1 MGWVHVEG
9 RDTGGQNTGTTSS
22 LTVSWVSA
30 NNPAPGNTV
39 FLAIGWSPNAGTA
52 ISSVTDN
59 LGGTW
64 TRVGTGMAESFIIVD
79 LYYRENVPSGLTS
92 VTINGNGTLYLS
104 ASYSE
109 FAGGAKSN
117 SLDNFVTGG
126 NLTVNQIISAG
137 PYTPSQDEELIL
149 VLGGDDSGNF
159 VETAGAGFTLL
170 LQWAGASVKSNL
182 YFEYQ
187 VLFGK
192 PTVTCAFGLQD
203 SRPPWVAFGVG
214 FKAAPDVITE
224 QLNYSLV
231 G

>member
-1 MGWVHVEG
+1 MGWVHIEG
-9 RDTGGQNTGTTSS
+9 RDAGGQNTGTTSN
-22 LTVSWVSA
+22 LTVNIPTSPA
-30 NNPAPGNTV
+30 AGNNC
-39 FLAIGWSPNAGTA
+39 FLAIGWSPNVGTA
-52 ISSVTDN
+52 INSVTDN

-64 TRVGTGMAESFIIVD
+64 TRVATGSAQSFIIVD

-104 ASYSE
+104 ATYTE
-109 FAGGAKSN
+109 FAGGATSN
-117 SLDNFVTGG
+117 SLDSSVTGG
-126 NLTVNQIISAG
+126 SLTASGQLITAG
-137 PYTPSQDEELIL
+137 PFTPAQDEELIF

-170 LQWAGASVKSNL
+170 LQWAGAGSKSNL

-192 PTVTCAFGLQD
+192 PTVTCTFG
-203 SRPPWVAFGVG
+203 SVSPRAPWAAFGVG
-214 FKAAPDVITE
+214 FKVAPDVITE